1 MEKPEQKTKSQ
12 AQTNSPT
19 LEELIAIREELE
31 NLQNQGLDA
40 IWKQIKK
47 LNEQNAELLNEVK
60 LLRQNLITKIAY
72 GVAIGTIALGLL
84 IAILRSF
91 NN

>member
-1 MEKPEQKTKSQ
+1 MEKPEQKIQSQ
-12 AQTNSPT
+12 SQTSSPT

-40 IWKQIKK
+40 IWKQIKN

-60 LLRQNLITKIAY
+60 LLRQSLITKITY
-72 GVAIGTIALGLL
+72 GVAIGTIALGIFLAL
-84 IAILRSF
+84 A
-91 NN
+91 